1 MRGSPCWR
9 RTRTAR
15 CGGGARGDRHGASQP
30 AAAAQVYLENALK
43 AAEMTLRDK
52 IISQENDMVGIVFM
66 GAVRGEAR
74 ERGPWCDPPTARP

>member
-1 MRGSPCWR
+1 
-9 RTRTAR
+9 
-15 CGGGARGDRHGASQP
+15 
-30 AAAAQVYLENALK
+30 
-43 AAEMTLRDK
+43 MTLRDK